1 MQLLKE
7 MYARKGI
14 HNGSSVRIENS
25 VTRDNCSAALSKP
38 RGAEVTLVT
47 EFSIHTLQPLKII
60 TVLNE
65 WNSLEGP

>member
-7 MYARKGI
+7 MCSRKRI
-14 HNGSSVRIENS
+14 HNDSSVRNENS

-47 EFSIHTLQPLKII
+47 EFSIHTLQPLKILI
-60 TVLNE
+60 VLNE
-65 WNSLEGP
+65 WYSLEGP